1 MKVLSTNIGQPT
13 NIHWKGKEEQTG
25 IYKYPSDEPI
35 FLGSTDVAKD
45 TVTDRIHHGGI
56 FKACYIFSADHYP
69 YWKKHYPAL
78 SWDWGMFGEN
88 VTIEGMD
95 DSQLKIGSVY
105 QLGQA
110 VVQITIPREPCYKL
124 GIRFNNQNIV
134 AQFVE
139 HGNPG
144 SYVRIL
150 EQGAVTKGDP
160 FVLVQDSAHSLTIA
174 DFYRLLYSKEKDPHL
189 LQMVLELDAIPPKT
203 RNKLS
208 AFIKKRA

>member
-1 MKVLSTNIGQPT
+1 MKVISTNVGNPKTFIWQGT
-13 NIHWKGKEEQTG
+13 EEQTG
-25 IYKYPSDEPI
+25 IFKYPVEEPI
-35 FLGSTDVAKD
+35 YLGTTLVDKD
-45 TVTDRIHHGGI
+45 TIIDRKHHGGS
-56 FKACYIFSADHYP
+56 FKACYLFSASHYP
-69 YWKKHYPAL
+69 YWKQRYPSL
-78 SWDWGMFGEN
+78 KWDWGMFGEN

-110 VVQITIPREPCYKL
+110 VVQITVPREPCYKL
-124 GIRFNNQNIV
+124 GIRFNDQNIV

-160 FVLVQDSAHSLTIA
+160 FVLVQDSTHPLTIA

-189 LQMVLELDAIPPKT
+189 LQMALELDAIPSKT
-203 RNKLS
+203 RDKLS
-208 AFIKKRA
+208 AFIKKGA